1 MKMTE
6 IYKAK
11 CDTHTHSH
19 MHKEK
24 QSGSSEMN
32 SKHFD
37 KAVPDFSHYTN
48 LTASHRFTSSEHKVF
63 TVNLL

>member
-1 MKMTE
+1 M
-6 IYKAK
+6 
-11 CDTHTHSH
+11 THTLTH
-19 MHKEK
+19 MHTEK